1 MAAILEKLRHPL
13 SIGIFCLIGP
23 IYPVNLKSISASVLL
38 LLSGNQIQDGC
49 HGGHIGKVTTP
60 IFIRVLLLDSPNP
73 LYEFQID
80 RCKRSHVIEL
90 KPNSRWL
97 PWRPYWKSYDTHF
110 QKGSCPTW
118 SQSTLCILNWS
129 VQAFCYYT
137 ETKFKMAAMAAILDK
152 LRHPFSIGFFSF
164 MVPIHPMN
172 FKLIGESVLQL
183 LNGNPQFKM
192 AAMAAILEKLRHP
205 FSICFL
211 SFMDPIHPMNFK

>member
-1 MAAILEKLRHPL
+1 MAAMAAILEKLRHPFSIGFFSYMGPIHPVNFKLIDASVHLLFNGNQIQDGCHGGHIGKVATPILNWVLLLHGPSPPYEFQIDRCKRSPVISTETKFKMAAILEKLRHPL

-80 RCKRSHVIEL
+80 RCKRSHVIER

-97 PWRPYWKSYDTHF
+97 LCRPYWKIYDTH
-110 QKGSCPTW
+110 
-118 SQSTLCILNWS
+118 
-129 VQAFCYYT
+129 
-137 ETKFKMAAMAAILDK
+137 
-152 LRHPFSIGFFSF
+152 
-164 MVPIHPMN
+164 
-172 FKLIGESVLQL
+172 LQ
-183 LNGNPQFKM
+183 
-192 AAMAAILEKLRHP
+192 
-205 FSICFL
+205 
-211 SFMDPIHPMNFK
+211 